1 MLRALLFLAT
11 FYFVIGCSR
20 NRTNVDSEQIPKDIE
35 EQLAISMEA
44 YKQTKSDLNLTSKTI
59 ESISDDSLL
68 LVVSEELKK
77 KLPKEEES
85 QFEEINSWNIS
96 KQAVFIVG
104 QLNSEVVDKGFN
116 DYYLMTDGKFNDELP
131 KLLRLIGATEY
142 ADLTI
147 KANEIYKSE
156 SLLFTDNSK
165 ASDKTTRTYPVK
177 NLYTLDK
184 EFKELNKTEDLQRL
198 LTAYIRNNPKE
209 FSDD

>member
-1 MLRALLFLAT
+1 MIRTLLFLAT
-11 FYFVIGCSR
+11 IYFVIGCSR

-44 YKQTKSDLNLTSKTI
+44 YKQTKSDLKLTSKTI
-59 ESISDDSLL
+59 EAISDDSLL
-68 LVVSEELKK
+68 FVVTEDLKK
-77 KLPKEEES
+77 KLPKEES
-85 QFEEINSWNIS
+85 HFEEINSWNIS

-104 QLNSEVVDKGFN
+104 QLSSEVVERGFN
-116 DYYLMTDGKFNDELP
+116 EYYLMTDGKFNDELP
-131 KLLRLIGATEY
+131 KLLKLIGATEY

-177 NLYTLDK
+177 NLYPLDK

-209 FSDD
+209 FTDD